1 MVPERSNKMSSK
13 TIANT
18 VDLPSLVERYFCDY
32 LIKQRNASPETISSY
47 RDAFRLFLR
56 FSEQRFGRAPAA
68 LTLADFDAPQILAFL
83 DSLEKQRHC
92 SVRSRNARLAALRSF
107 LQYAAL
113 QEPTALSSISHSL
126 AIPVKRFDRVPVSY
140 LSQEEVTAVLDAP
153 DRNSWSGHRDAVM
166 LATMYNTG
174 ARVSEIIRLN
184 VEDLQLGP
192 TATVR
197 IHGKGRKE
205 RVVPLWKETRRQ
217 LADWLCQIST
227 AGGGPL
233 FPSRRT
239 RPGFRSRLN
248 AAVAIARQS
257 CSSLRKR
264 RVFPHLIRHST
275 AMHLLQAGVDI
286 TVIALWLGHESTA
299 TTHMYVEADL
309 TMKKRAIEKVT
320 APALKS
326 QHYRPGDRLLAF
338 LEAL

>member
-1 MVPERSNKMSSK
+1 MSTKAS
-13 TIANT
+13 AHAAH
-18 VDLPSLVERYFCDY
+18 LPALVERYFCEY

-56 FSEQRFGRAPAA
+56 FSEQRFGRAPAT

-113 QEPTALSSISHSL
+113 QEPTALASISHSL

-140 LSQEEVTAVLDAP
+140 LSQEEISAVLNAP
-153 DRNSWSGHRDAVM
+153 DRSSWSGHRDAVM

-205 RVVPLWKETRRQ
+205 RVVPLWKDTRRQ
-217 LADWLCQIST
+217 LADWLPHVST
-227 AGGGPL
+227 AGGDPL
-233 FPSRRT
+233 FPSRRSERLT

-248 AAVAIARQS
+248 AAVATARQT

-264 RVFPHLIRHST
+264 RVFPHLMRHST
-275 AMHLLQAGVDI
+275 AMHLLQSGVDI

-309 TMKKRAIEKVT
+309 TMKKRAIQKIT
-320 APALKS
+320 MPAAKS
-326 QHYRPGDRLLAF
+326 RQYRPSDRLLAF

>member
-1 MVPERSNKMSSK
+1 MGSK
-13 TIANT
+13 TIAHT
-18 VDLPSLVERYFCDY
+18 ADLPSLVERYFGEY
-32 LIKQRNASPETISSY
+32 LIKQRNCSLETISSY

-56 FSEQRFGRAPAA
+56 FSEQRFGKAPAK

-83 DSLEKQRHC
+83 DSLEKQRQC

-113 QEPTALSSISHSL
+113 QEPTALASISHSL

-140 LSQEEVTAVLDAP
+140 LSQEEITAILNAP
-153 DRNSWSGHRDAVM
+153 DRSSWSGHRDAVM

-184 VEDLQLGP
+184 IEDLHLGP

-205 RVVPLWKETRRQ
+205 RVVPLWKDTRRQ
-217 LADWLCQIST
+217 LADWLSQVST
-227 AGGGPL
+227 AGGAPL
-233 FPSRRT
+233 FPSRRSERLT

-257 CSSLRKR
+257 CSSLLKR

-309 TMKKRAIEKVT
+309 TMKKRAIQKIT
-320 APALKS
+320 MPASKS
-326 QHYRPGDRLLAF
+326 RQYRPSDRLLAF

>member
-1 MVPERSNKMSSK
+1 MSSK

-217 LADWLCQIST
+217 LVDWLCQIST
-227 AGGGPL
+227 AGGNPL
-233 FPSRRT
+233 FPSRRSERLT

-275 AMHLLQAGVDI
+275 AMHLLQSGVDI

-309 TMKKRAIEKVT
+309 TMKKRAIDKIT
-320 APALKS
+320 MPASKS
-326 QHYRPGDRLLAF
+326 RQYRPSDRLLAF